1 MRKCLM
7 MLGILALVWA
17 SHMQRGFSQAGDPCG
32 RCVTVLESKL
42 ACPRDVSG
50 NLNWSL
56 VVRNDSDFVVSYAF
70 IVQGPS
76 NVQVS
81 PNPYIFD
88 PPLQPGEV
96 RKLNLV
102 ISGSYLGQRQLCFD
116 IVFYN
121 ASLNRCCRVQTC
133 VDLPQC
139 CFFIT
144 ESAITCEP
152 HTGDFLYTFTLFNQ
166 FPAIVQ
172 YVVVVSQTPGVSVQP
187 SVTVLNPPISYLGQ
201 ATVTVRIRGAQT
213 GQRVR
218 LAIGLLNFLG
228 GLCCSEEI
236 EIEMPP
242 CCFEISDVRTDCTDE
257 GVFHEFTLTNWY
269 PADICNIVM
278 FPQTPGVIV
287 SPNPYSFNPPLGY
300 GQSRRVRLRI
310 DTPFGCQGGQVC
322 LQMVLLDCQFRM
334 CCSKSACFE
343 TGQNIVSKLWTTTR
357 DFEEGE
363 RDNIDISND
372 EIKLLREQ
380 TFDYPWV
387 WVTNNPF
394 GTISKIDARTH
405 KEVAR
410 YYGPPG
416 MTNQYGLGLVSR
428 TTVDRFGNVWVECR
442 GNDSVIQILDERN
455 WSLAFDYNGNGR
467 LDTSRDLNGD
477 GCIQPNEML
486 PFGQDELVARYYK
499 FPRGWFP
506 RALAIDLNGYLWVG
520 FSNARRVVQVDP
532 NLPPA
537 IFGPHVG
544 GGTPPFL
551 EDLQFPVSP
560 YGFVA
565 TRGGYLY
572 SATPGSTMVVE
583 WCPGNPEVPNDARI
597 TQVVSARDGD
607 RAISTYGIAAG
618 SDCTIWVSDISN
630 GRLMRWRPRQG
641 QAGVS
646 ISTQGIGQSRGVN
659 IDFDGNVWTSATG
672 SATIAVWDPDTLTP
686 TPFTDPC
693 PTENRNHSGIGIAL
707 GNQIVNPGYL
717 SNNGVSFWT
726 YNGATVTLAG
736 CTICDGIA
744 PYNYNDFTGALL
756 RLATQEG
763 TWRAVYDGGCDDRIW
778 GRLNWNA
785 FIPEGTSVV
794 VRVRA
799 GNSLPIAEEFI
810 TVGNGEEFCIRGRYL
825 EVEVRLSRTPR
836 RVNECSYEL
845 CGQEEEFVT
854 PIVYDLRAVSRC
866 DCGAQR
872 LHEVRGRVLAD
883 TETDGV
889 PGAGDRPLS
898 GWAVTIEDVNGN
910 RLTRYTNSE
919 GEYLFR
925 NIPNGEY
932 RLIQVTP
939 PGWLPINPVGGQTE
953 IQVNSSSVHVDFV
966 NRLIGDIDGTLCVDD
981 ADLLAVL
988 MAFGATGEGLPE
1000 DVTMDGV
1007 VDDAD
1012 LLLVLL
1018 HFGIGC

>member
-7 MLGILALVWA
+7 MLGILALVWV

-32 RCVTVLESKL
+32 RCVTVLESNL

-56 VVRNDSDFVVSYAF
+56 VVRNDSDFVISYAF

-102 ISGSYLGQRQLCFD
+102 VSGSYLGQRELCFD

-133 VDLPQC
+133 VALPRC

-144 ESAITCEP
+144 ESAVTCQP
-152 HTGDFLYTFTLFNQ
+152 HTGDFLYTFTIFNQ

-172 YVVVVSQTPGVSVQP
+172 YVVVVSQTPGVSVEP
-187 SVTVLNPPISYLGQ
+187 SVTVLNPPIGYLGQ

-228 GLCCSEEI
+228 GLCCSEEV

-242 CCFEISDVRTDCTDE
+242 CCFELSDVRTDCTDE
-257 GVFHEFTLTNWY
+257 GVFYEFTLTNWY
-269 PADICNIVM
+269 PADICNLVI
-278 FPQTPGVIV
+278 FPQTPGVVI

-334 CCSKSACFE
+334 CCSKSACLE
-343 TGQNIVSKLWTTTR
+343 TRQNIVSKLWTTTR

-363 RDNIDISND
+363 RDNVDISND
-372 EIKLLREQ
+372 EIKLPREQ

-387 WVTNNPF
+387 WVANNIT

-410 YYGPPG
+410 YYGPPD
-416 MTNQYGLGLVSR
+416 MVPVLGLVSR

-442 GNDSVIQILDERN
+442 GKDAVIQILDERN
-455 WSLAFDYNGNGR
+455 WSLAFDYNGNGQ

-477 GCIQPNEML
+477 GCITPNEML

-499 FPRGWFP
+499 FPQGWFP

-520 FSNARRVVQVDP
+520 FSAAQRVVQVDP

-537 IFGPHVG
+537 IYGPHVG

-551 EDLQFPVSP
+551 EDIQDQRISP
-560 YGFVA
+560 YGFA
-565 TRGGYLY
+565 TARSGFIYGNFPWFEL
-572 SATPGSTMVVE
+572 
-583 WCPGNPEVPNDARI
+583 CPGDPSVPNDARI
-597 TQVVSARDGD
+597 TKFAGTS
-607 RAISTYGIAAG
+607 SYGIAVDQQCRVWG
-618 SDCTIWVSDISN
+618 SSVGGVVRWVPQLNEVLTSA
-630 GRLMRWRPRQG
+630 Q
-641 QAGVS
+641 V
-646 ISTQGIGQSRGVN
+646 IGGARGVN
-659 IDFDGNVWTSATG
+659 IDFAGFVWTSETG
-672 SATIAVWDPDTLTP
+672 GRGLAVWDPDTLANLAT
-686 TPFTDPC
+686 FTDTC
-693 PTENRNHSGIGIAL
+693 SPTHSGIGVTI
-707 GNQIVNPGYL
+707 GNQIVNPEAP
-717 SNNGVSFWT
+717 SFDPNRPSARVTFWT
-726 YNGATVTLAG
+726 YDSNTNTITQTG
-736 CTICDGIA
+736 CLECEGMD

-763 TWRAVYDGGCDDRIW
+763 IWRAVYDGGCDDRIW

-799 GNSLPIAEEFI
+799 GNALPIAEEFI

-845 CGQEEEFVT
+845 CAQEEEFVT

-872 LHEVRGRVLAD
+872 LQEVRGKVLAD
-883 TETDGV
+883 TEMDGV

-898 GWAVTIEDVNGN
+898 GWAVTIEDANGN

-932 RLIQVTP
+932 RLVQVTP
-939 PGWLPINPVGGQTE
+939 PSWQAINPLGGQTE
-953 IQVNSSSVHVDFV
+953 IQLNGTSVRVDFV

-1012 LLLVLL
+1012 VLQVL
-1018 HFGIGC
+1018 IHFGTGC